1 MPQKQEKEVRGGE
14 DEGEREGGVGLPCD
28 EEPGPSHSLTL
39 TDLLQGQGMSADWL
53 MAGRARRRGRGRA
66 RQRGRAE
73 VIADDVGA
81 LHSAVAA
88 AASAYGDGDADA
100 DADCDAD
107 ADAAAIVRR
116 SADGAAGTCDT
127 SAGDDHGVGGRRRG
141 GRREMGSD
149 GGRALH
155 VSGEGK
161 DYEQDEEG
169 DGEEEEDGE
178 GVNGSPV
185 PGTRRRRFSWTP
197 ALTR

>member
-116 SADGAAGTCDT
+116 SADGAAGTHDT
-127 SAGDDHGVGGRRRG
+127 SAGDGHGVGGRRRG
-141 GRREMGSD
+141 GRRETGSD

-155 VSGEGK
+155 GSGEGN
-161 DYEQDEEG
+161 EQDEEG
-169 DGEEEEDGE
+169 DGEEEEEGE
-178 GVNGSPV
+178 GVNGSLV